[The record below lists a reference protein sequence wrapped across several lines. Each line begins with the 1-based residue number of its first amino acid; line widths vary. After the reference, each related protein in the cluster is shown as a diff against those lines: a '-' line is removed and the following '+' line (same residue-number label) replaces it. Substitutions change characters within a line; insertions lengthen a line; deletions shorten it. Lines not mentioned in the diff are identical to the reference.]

1 MLISGCSTLN
11 GSVPF
16 RYVSSLNTI
25 PRTDAVLGMEKFVDR
40 RPDGDREV
48 TDGIPDIDEKI
59 TQKVLDD
66 LHSSRIFADIEIP
79 IRKEADDL
87 ILKGE
92 IKRFYWK
99 TTYILSSTFP

>member
-1 MLISGCSTLN
+1 MKRKLLICSLLALMLISGCSTLN

-48 TDGIPDIDEKI
+48 TDGIPDIDGMPF
-59 TQKVLDD
+59 LFYRHPG
-66 LHSSRIFADIEIP
+66 L
-79 IRKEADDL
+79 EA
-87 ILKGE
+87 
-92 IKRFYWK
+92 
-99 TTYILSSTFP
+99 